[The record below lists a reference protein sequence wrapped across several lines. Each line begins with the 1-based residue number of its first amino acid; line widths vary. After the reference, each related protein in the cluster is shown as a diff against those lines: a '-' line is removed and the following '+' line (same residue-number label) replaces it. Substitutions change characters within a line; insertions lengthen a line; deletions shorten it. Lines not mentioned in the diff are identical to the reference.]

1 MAYWAWPLVTLY
13 FVLTS
18 IQRLIHFQVSLP
30 SISTTALYVMFT
42 IFLLVSFPGTIPVT
56 SDGIVQSF
64 WLRRNKRIPWK
75 NIVEINTGEKSRTVA
90 ITSSDGTEIVHS
102 DLLVDRPRM
111 LLELKQHCGENLPPD
126 FPREPLAQS

>member
-1 MAYWAWPLVTLY
+1 LAA
-13 FVLTS
+13 
-18 IQRLIHFQVSLP
+18 QEQAH
-30 SISTTALYVMFT
+30 
-42 IFLLVSFPGTIPVT
+42 
-56 SDGIVQSF
+56 
-64 WLRRNKRIPWK
+64 PWK